1 MKTPI
6 FIRRKKN
13 LKYTNTRGSPHIPY
27 ILKVVARIPKVF
39 ENTRIPAERFVAE
52 IKFHRE

>member
-1 MKTPI
+1 METPI

-27 ILKVVARIPKVF
+27 ILKVVARMPKVF